1 MNSQLVLSMIG
12 GAGFLAGVAGLLSFF
27 NTRKSTKDK
36 SSADAYQ
43 SWRAF
48 MTGAV
53 DDAAKINNGLMAE
66 RDRLY
71 TVRAFLIE
79 LSQSWST
86 AARKFGM
93 PDSITDPLDDR
104 LDEVRAM

>member
-1 MNSQLVLSMIG
+1 MSAQLWLSIIG
-12 GAGFLAGVAGLLSFF
+12 GTGFLAGVAGLLQFF
-27 NTRKSTKDK
+27 NTRRSTREK
-36 SSADAYQ
+36 SSADAYV

-53 DDAAKINNGLMAE
+53 DDAAKINGGLMAE

-71 TVRAFLIE
+71 TVRAFLID
-79 LSQSWST
+79 LVQL
-86 AARKFGM
+86 ALKLARDHGIAEDK
-93 PDSITDPLDDR
+93 IEPLADR

>member
-1 MNSQLVLSMIG
+1 MTVELVLSMIG
-12 GAGFLAGVAGLLSFF
+12 GAGFLAGVAGLLQFF
-27 NTRKSTKDK
+27 NTRRQAKDK

-43 SWRAF
+43 SWRVF

-53 DDAAKINNGLMAE
+53 DDAAKVNAGLMAE

-71 TVRAFLIE
+71 TVRAFLID
-79 LSQSWST
+79 LVQDAMT
-86 AARKFGM
+86 LARLKGATHADTEPM
-93 PDSITDPLDDR
+93 QER

>member
-1 MNSQLVLSMIG
+1 MTAQVWLSVIG
-12 GAGFLAGVAGLLSFF
+12 GAGFLAGVAGLLQFF
-27 NTRKSTKDK
+27 NTRRSTKDK

-43 SWRAF
+43 SWRTF

-53 DDAAKINNGLMAE
+53 DDAAKVNSGLMAE

-71 TVRAFLIE
+71 TVRAFLIALVQQAVRLAVKHGAKE
-79 LSQSWST
+79 
-86 AARKFGM
+86 RDVE
-93 PDSITDPLDDR
+93 PINDR

>member
-1 MNSQLVLSMIG
+1 MTAQVWLSVIG
-12 GAGFLAGVAGLLSFF
+12 GAGFLVGVAGLLQFF
-27 NTRKSTKDK
+27 NTRRSTKDK

-43 SWRAF
+43 SWRTF

-53 DDAAKINNGLMAE
+53 DDAAKVNSGLMAE

-71 TVRAFLIE
+71 TVRAFLIDLVQQAVRLAVKHGAKE
-79 LSQSWST
+79 
-86 AARKFGM
+86 RDVE
-93 PDSITDPLDDR
+93 PINDR